1 MEYFRAAPAR
11 DFLYLSIQIFM
22 VFKNTEIETITSVK
36 QVLSERKQK
45 IVIVPHESPDGDAIG
60 SAIGLG
66 EILSNF
72 GHTVNIVTPND
83 YPEFLKWFGSE
94 LNIVKYDNDK
104 KSGKALFNEADLLIC
119 VDFNEVGRAGKLEKR
134 VAKFNKT
141 KILIDHHPYPKNFC
155 TFMISEPEYS
165 STAELIF
172 DVVHK
177 IGFEKQI
184 NKNAAEA
191 LYTGILTDTGA
202 FNHNTSRPNTFKVVS
217 DLMKFGID
225 TERIQSGVYHNF
237 SVNRMKLLG
246 YCLNE
251 KMVVYPQYRS
261 AIITISKEELKQFD
275 FQPGDT
281 EGFVNYPLSIKN
293 IVFSVLLIEKEKFV
307 KASFRSKGNFPTNQ
321 FAKAHFNGGGHLN
334 ASGGET
340 DLSLDAAFEKFT
352 QLLPE
357 YKRLLD
363 ETEI

>member
-1 MEYFRAAPAR
+1 LEYFRVAPIR
-11 DFLYLSIQIFM
+11 EFLYLSIQILSIL
-22 VFKNTEIETITSVK
+22 KNTEIEIITSVGHILTETK
-36 QVLSERKQK
+36 LTVA
-45 IVIVPHESPDGDAIG
+45 IVPHESPDGDAIG
-60 SAIGLG
+60 SAIGLS

-83 YPEFLKWFGSE
+83 YPEFLKWFASDI
-94 LNIVKYDNDK
+94 NIIKYDNDK
-104 KSGKALFNEADLLIC
+104 KGGKAAIKAADVLIC
-119 VDFNEVGRAGKLEKR
+119 VDFNEISRAGKLEKR
-134 VAKFNKT
+134 IAKFDKT
-141 KILIDHHPYPKNFC
+141 KILIDHHPYPTDFC
-155 TFMISEPEYS
+155 DFMISEPEYS

-172 DVVHK
+172 DVVHS
-177 IGFEKQI
+177 IGLENNI

-217 DLMKFGID
+217 ELMKFGID

-237 SVNRMKLLG
+237 SANRMKLLG

-251 KMVVYPQYRS
+251 KMVVYPEFRA
-261 AIITISKEELKQFD
+261 AIITISKEELERFD

-293 IVFSVLLIEKEKFV
+293 IVFSVLFIEKEKFV
-307 KASFRSKGNFPTNQ
+307 KASFRSKGDFPTNQ

-340 DLSLDAAFEKFT
+340 DLSLDEAFEKFT

-357 YKRLLD
+357 YKRLLL
-363 ETEI
+363 ETVI